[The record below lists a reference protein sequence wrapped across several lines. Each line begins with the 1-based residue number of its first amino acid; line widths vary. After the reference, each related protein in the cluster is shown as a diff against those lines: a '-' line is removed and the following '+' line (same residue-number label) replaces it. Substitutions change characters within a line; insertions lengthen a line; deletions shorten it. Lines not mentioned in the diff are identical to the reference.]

1 MPRRR
6 KDPDFD
12 PDEFYGGPSKSQ
24 LKRDALELQE
34 LGAALE
40 ELPQDKVDAIEM
52 GERLREALRELK
64 RLKLGEARRRHLQFI
79 GKLLREE
86 DPEPF
91 RRALTEHRSGL
102 NQATQAFKELERWRE
117 RLLTEPDALDA
128 WLAAYPASDT
138 PDFRAA
144 LARARRERAEDE
156 AAGRRSKG
164 PHFRELFQVLREA
177 MRGNTASG

>member
-6 KDPDFD
+6 KDPDFN

-64 RLKLGEARRRHLQFI
+64 RLKVGEARRRHMQFI
-79 GKLLREE
+79 GKLLRDE
-86 DPEPF
+86 DPERF
-91 RRALTEHRSGL
+91 RSALT
-102 NQATQAFKELERWRE
+102 
-117 RLLTEPDALDA
+117 
-128 WLAAYPASDT
+128 
-138 PDFRAA
+138 
-144 LARARRERAEDE
+144 
-156 AAGRRSKG
+156 
-164 PHFRELFQVLREA
+164 
-177 MRGNTASG
+177 